1 MVVPKAEQQTKVKAV
16 QRWQVMPGFLS
27 HIMNSDFILM
37 LVQTNE
43 DVYTESN
50 MITFE
55 FRKII
60 QGKKMWS

>member
-1 MVVPKAEQQTKVKAV
+1 
-16 QRWQVMPGFLS
+16 MPGFLS

-60 QGKKMWS
+60 QGKKM